1 MSLATDL
8 RFGCRQLLKAPGFT
22 ATAVIAL
29 ALGIGATTA
38 MFGVIYAF
46 LLRPLPFAEPGK
58 LVVLQSRSTKSGAD
72 LGVNYLDFKD
82 WREQAQS
89 FADVAFFNLRWNGN
103 LRSDDGA
110 TETLKTTFTTANL
123 FTLLGVEPVVGRNF
137 LPADNDADAPRVLLI
152 SHRVWQRSFGGS
164 ESVIGR
170 EVNLDGEMRTVI
182 GVMPKEFRFPTQTD
196 LWAPAERFFAASA
209 GTSRSW
215 RADQAIGRLKPG
227 VSVGK
232 AEAELKLIAER
243 LAVAHADTNKEVTAA
258 VVPLRQHWS
267 GEARGSLVLLVAACG
282 GVLLIACANVGQLLL
297 ARATSRQRELLVRA
311 ALGASR
317 GALARQLLTESALLT
332 ALGALGGVVLAYWLT
347 DIVAA
352 AIAVEL
358 PFWIRIDVDAAVL
371 AFTVVVSAVCALL
384 AGSLPALRATRV
396 DVAESLK
403 RSGAGNTGSTEVGN
417 RARDILTVTQV
428 AVSVLLLVGAGLMLR
443 SMMNLTEVNPGFDAR
458 QVLVMEVNPTYRSS
472 EPPQARVDRYTRLV
486 ERVARIPGVASA
498 ASNNSPPFYPQRP
511 WNRSL
516 YTAEGQSLDEQAT
529 NPRANFQTV
538 SPDYFNLLRIP
549 LRRGRAFDERD
560 KLGSP
565 LVCIVSESLGQR
577 LWPGQDPLG
586 RRLMLGRP
594 EGGEEPD
601 WMEVV
606 GVVGDVRHQ
615 ALEREA
621 GPDLYK
627 PAAQLAWKQVHFVV
641 RAQDG
646 VEPMSLVQPIR
657 REVAAIEPET
667 GVFNFVSL
675 GDEVANSLWQPR
687 LRAWLL
693 GFFSVVALLL
703 AATGLYGVL
712 AYRVTQR
719 TREIGIRMALGAT
732 RSAVLR
738 LILSQSMRAVFAG
751 IALGIGGALLLS
763 RVLQASLYGVSQ
775 HDLAS
780 YAAACAL
787 LALTALLAAWLPAR
801 RASNA
806 DPVKALRT
814 D

>member
-1 MSLATDL
+1 MNSDL
-8 RFGCRQLLKAPGFT
+8 RFAFRQLLKAPGFS
-22 ATAVIAL
+22 ATAIVAL
-29 ALGIGATTA
+29 ALGIGPTTA

-46 LLRPLPFAEPGK
+46 LLRPLPFAEPDK
-58 LVVLQSRSTKSGAD
+58 LVVLQSRSTKTGAD
-72 LGVNYLDFKD
+72 VGVNYLDYKD
-82 WREQAQS
+82 WREQAGS
-89 FADVAFFNLRWNGN
+89 FADTAFFNLRWNGN
-103 LRSDDGA
+103 LRSNDGG

-123 FTLLGVEPVVGRNF
+123 FDVLGVQPVLGRNF
-137 LPADNDADAPRVLLI
+137 LPSDNAADAPRVLMI

-164 ESVIGR
+164 ETVIGR
-170 EVNLDGEMRTVI
+170 DVNLDGEMRTII

-196 LWAPAERFFAASA
+196 LWAPAERFFAAST
-209 GTSRSW
+209 GTGRSW

-227 VSVGK
+227 VTTPQ
-232 AEAELKLIAER
+232 ADAELKLIAER
-243 LAVAHADTNKEVTAA
+243 LGAAHPDTNKEVTAA

-267 GEARGSLVLLVAACG
+267 GDVRGSLALLLAACG

-311 ALGASR
+311 ALGATR

-332 ALGALGGVVLAYWLT
+332 FFGSVGGVLLAFWMT
-347 DIVAA
+347 DLVAV
-352 AIAVEL
+352 AIPVEL
-358 PFWIRIDVDAAVL
+358 PFWIKIDVNAAVL
-371 AFTVVVSAVCALL
+371 AFTVFVSAVCALL
-384 AGSLPALRATRV
+384 AGSLPAWRATRV

-403 RSGAGNTGSTEVGN
+403 RAGAGNTGATEVGS

-428 AVSVLLLVGAGLMLR
+428 AVSVVLLVGATLVLR
-443 SMMNLTEVNPGFDAR
+443 SMMNLNEVDPGFDPR

-472 EPPQARVDRYTRLV
+472 EPPQTRVDRYTRLA
-486 ERVARIPGVASA
+486 ERIAQIPGVAAA

-516 YTAEGQSLDEQAT
+516 FTAEGQTLDEQST

-538 SPDYFNLLRIP
+538 SSDYFSLLKIP

-560 KLGSP
+560 KLDAQQ
-565 LVCIVSESLGQR
+565 VCIVSESLAQR
-577 LWPGQDPLG
+577 VWPGQDPLG
-586 RRLMLGRP
+586 KRLMLGKP
-594 EGGEEPD
+594 EANEDPD
-601 WMEVV
+601 WMQVV

-615 ALEREA
+615 ALDREA

-627 PAAQLAWKQVHFVV
+627 PATQLAWKQMHFVV
-641 RAQDG
+641 RTRDG

-703 AATGLYGVL
+703 AATGLYGVI

-751 IALGIGGALLLS
+751 IAVGIGGALLLS
-763 RVLQASLYGVSQ
+763 RVLRASLYGVSQ
-775 HDLAS
+775 HDLSS
-780 YAAACAL
+780 YGAACLL
-787 LALTALLAAWLPAR
+787 LAMTALLASWIPAR